1 MEVSSL
7 ALNGFLIIDKRVGMS
22 SYDVIRKLK
31 RLHAFNKIGYIGTL
45 DRNATGILPVAV
57 NEGVKVIPFLE
68 NVEKA
73 YRARFLLGVT
83 TDTLDIEGKVLTETA
98 VEPFDQ
104 DIIVSTLKS
113 YIGKITQ
120 RVPIYSS
127 KKVNKK
133 PLYKWA
139 RKGIAV
145 EAPEKEVEIF
155 DIKFLDYTHPHVD
168 LEVTCSKGT
177 YIRALANDFGNKLGC
192 GATLYSLKRTKH
204 GEFTEDM
211 GIDIERFNT
220 GDDLINYLL
229 SLENVLQSIRGV
241 IIETALEKFLKQGM
255 PVPIA
260 GSSKE
265 WKDGE
270 ATRLLNKQGVLI
282 GIGVADTTSKTIK
295 IKRLINN

>member
-1 MEVSSL
+1 M

-45 DRNATGILPVAV
+45 DRNATGILPVAL
-57 NEGVKVIPFLE
+57 NEGVKIIPFLE
-68 NVEKA
+68 NVQKA

-104 DIIVSTLKS
+104 DVIVSTLKN

-139 RKGIAV
+139 LKGIPV

-155 DIKFLDYTHPHVD
+155 DIKFLDYSHPYID
-168 LEVTCSKGT
+168 IEVTCSKGT

-211 GIDIERFNT
+211 GIDIERFNA

-255 PVPIA
+255 PVPIT
-260 GSSKE
+260 GDSKE

-282 GIGVADTTSKTIK
+282 GIGVADTVSRTIK